1 MENTS
6 QPILT
11 STEISGVEAACVRRG
26 VTDLMQ
32 RAGLAAARAAQS
44 MLGDTAK
51 SVLVLAGPG
60 NNGGDAFEVACHL
73 KQWFYRV
80 TVFFSGDANKLPPDA
95 RAAHAKWM
103 AHSGATVSVMP
114 PGSFDLVVDGLFGIG
129 LKRAPKGIYAGV
141 IEAANQMSARLGKPI
156 LALDVPSG
164 LDADTGT
171 IPAPSA
177 ASGVRV
183 PATAIR
189 ATRTVTF
196 IALKPGL
203 LTLAGPEH
211 CGEIELAGLDLDG
224 TLLGKASG
232 RTIGCDLFA
241 GRLTARRKNA
251 HKGDMGA
258 VGIVGG
264 ANGMTGAALLA
275 GRAALKLGAGRVYCG
290 LLADSAPVFDPCQL
304 ELMLRPAAGII
315 DPELVNAL
323 VLGPGLGQSP
333 GARALV
339 ERALSSPMPL
349 VLDADALNLIAA
361 KPALATALS
370 KRDAFSILTPH
381 PGEASRLLGIS
392 IAEIQADRI
401 AAAEELALHFCCP
414 ALLKGAGSVV
424 APDVSHWFINTTGNP
439 GMASAG
445 MGDVLAGL
453 IGTLLAQGWDA
464 RDALL
469 AGVHLHASAAD
480 ACVARGIG
488 PAGLT
493 ASEVTDAARTLF
505 NQWCGT

>member
-1 MENTS
+1 MKNSS

-11 STEISGVEAACVRRG
+11 TAEIRAVEAACARRG
-26 VTDLMQ
+26 ATDLMQ
-32 RAGLAAARAAQS
+32 RAGLAAANAARS

-60 NNGGDAFEVACHL
+60 NNGGDAFEAACHL
-73 KQWFYRV
+73 KQWFFRV
-80 TVFFSGDANKLPPDA
+80 TVFFSGDATKLPPDA

-103 AHSGATVSVMP
+103 KHSGATVSVMP
-114 PGSFDLVVDGLFGIG
+114 PGSFDLIVDGLFGIG

-141 IEAANQMSARLGKPI
+141 IEAANQMRARFGTTI

-164 LDADTGT
+164 LDADTGA
-171 IPAPSA
+171 IPAA
-177 ASGVRV
+177 ASGVRA

-189 ATRTVTF
+189 ATRTLTF

-203 LTLAGPEH
+203 LTLSGTEH
-211 CGEIELAGLDLDG
+211 CGEIELAGLDIDAALP
-224 TLLGKASG
+224 GKAAG
-232 RTIGCDLFA
+232 RTIGTDLFA
-241 GRLTARRKNA
+241 SHLTARRNNA
-251 HKGDMGA
+251 HKGDMGS

-264 ANGMTGAALLA
+264 ASGMAGAALLA

-290 LLADSAPVFDPCQL
+290 LLMDPAPAFDPCQI
-304 ELMLRPAAGII
+304 ELMLRPAAAVI
-315 DPELVNAL
+315 DPDLVNAL
-323 VLGPGLGQSP
+323 VLGPGLGQAAA
-333 GARALV
+333 ARTLV
-339 ERALSSPMPL
+339 ERALAAPIPL

-361 KPALATALS
+361 KPALAAALA
-370 KRDAFSILTPH
+370 KRDAFSVLTPH
-381 PGEASRLLGIS
+381 PGEAARLLGLS
-392 IAEIQADRI
+392 VAEIQADRI
-401 AAAEELALHFCCP
+401 AAAEELALRFGCP

-424 APDVSHWFINTTGNP
+424 ATDGSHWFINATGNP

-453 IGTLLAQGWDA
+453 LGTLLAQGWDA
-464 RDALL
+464 KDALL

-480 ACVARGIG
+480 ACVAGGIG

-505 NQWCGT
+505 NEWCGT

>member
-1 MENTS
+1 M
-6 QPILT
+6 
-11 STEISGVEAACVRRG
+11 
-26 VTDLMQ
+26 
-32 RAGLAAARAAQS
+32 
-44 MLGDTAK
+44 
-51 SVLVLAGPG
+51 
-60 NNGGDAFEVACHL
+60 
-73 KQWFYRV
+73 
-80 TVFFSGDANKLPPDA
+80 
-95 RAAHAKWM
+95 
-103 AHSGATVSVMP
+103 
-114 PGSFDLVVDGLFGIG
+114 GS
-129 LKRAPKGIYAGV
+129 
-141 IEAANQMSARLGKPI
+141 
-156 LALDVPSG
+156 
-164 LDADTGT
+164 
-171 IPAPSA
+171 
-177 ASGVRV
+177 
-183 PATAIR
+183 
-189 ATRTVTF
+189 
-196 IALKPGL
+196 
-203 LTLAGPEH
+203 
-211 CGEIELAGLDLDG
+211 
-224 TLLGKASG
+224 
-232 RTIGCDLFA
+232 
-241 GRLTARRKNA
+241 
-251 HKGDMGA
+251 

-290 LLADSAPVFDPCQL
+290 LLADPAPAFDPCQL
-304 ELMLRPAAGII
+304 ELMLGPAAGII

-339 ERALSSPMPL
+339 ERALASPIPL
-349 VLDADALNLIAA
+349 VIDADALNLIAA

-370 KRDAFSILTPH
+370 KRDAFSVLTPH

-401 AAAEELALHFCCP
+401 AAAEELALRFCCP

-424 APDVSHWFINTTGNP
+424 APDGSHWFINATGNP

-453 IGTLLAQGWDA
+453 VGTLLAQGWDA

-493 ASEVTDAARTLF
+493 ASEVIDAARTLF